1 MQLSELNLKILDILM
16 KHQIITIRDLNYQ
29 LNISNKKLKY
39 ELDKI
44 SDTFN
49 IIINKEEVLIN
60 DTKIFHQNHS
70 SIKYQDI
77 IFTEDE
83 RINILLF
90 YLLLESDYISIEHL
104 IKFGNVSR
112 NTILQDIKVLKDQV
126 KNLNGILEYN
136 RTNGYNLKMNGEDRD
151 LLFINLV
158 HQIAPKFFANYL
170 VSFIANQEKI
180 DLDTKYSNDISNI
193 ETQLAHSF
201 SDNHRKAIQFALFI
215 IDNNYFKS
223 KLDNEQLEIK
233 SNQFEKENHISGFHP
248 LVSLMIQSTSVINN
262 DSHLTDKYSEQL
274 ILRFIHNFE
283 IFSGVIIVDKDKLIQ
298 QLIRHFYPAV
308 LRAKYGI
315 NTIVNT
321 ESLVQSSLLP
331 IITFTK
337 RAIKSLENEL
347 EIKFSDNEIV
357 LWALYFAGVI
367 RNQGN
372 TVTNHEIAIVACPNG
387 MAISHSLTQKIKSY
401 FPSLI
406 FLPPTSINK
415 VQELSD
421 QVDIIFSTHAIES
434 EKPVFLISESLTV
447 NELEYLNEKLN
458 ENMNIPFRPEYSIN
472 DLMDVIKNHAEVK
485 NEKHLFQAI
494 KELLKPRYYFKEGY
508 QPMLKELLTEEFI
521 QTNLNV
527 NTWEDSIKKASS
539 PLLARDIIKESY
551 IKAMIQ
557 SVIDFGPYIV
567 IMPDIAIPHA
577 RPEDGANEVGLSFAN
592 FTKPV
597 IFPNNKPVKAMIVLS
612 AKDQNTHL
620 KALAEMTEILG
631 NDEYLEIL
639 KSTKN
644 KKEIIKLINNI
655 NL

>member
-44 SDTFN
+44 SNTFN

-60 DTKIFHQNHS
+60 DTKIFHQNHA

-104 IKFGNVSR
+104 IKLGNVSR
-112 NTILQDIKVLKDQV
+112 NTILQDIKVLKVLV

-193 ETQLAHSF
+193 ENQLAHSF

-262 DSHLTDKYSEQL
+262 DSYPTDKYSEQL

-298 QLIRHFYPAV
+298 QLFRHFYPAV

-372 TVTNHEIAIVACPNG
+372 TVTNHKIAIVACPNG

-485 NEKHLFQAI
+485 NEKQLFQAI
-494 KELLKPRYYFKEGY
+494 KELLKPKYYFKEGY

-521 QTNLNV
+521 QINLDV
-527 NTWEDSIKKASS
+527 NTWEDSIEKASS
-539 PLLARDIIKESY
+539 PLLAREIIKESY

-557 SVIDFGPYIV
+557 SVIDLGPYIV
-567 IMPDIAIPHA
+567 IMPEIAIPHA

-631 NDEYLEIL
+631 NEEYLEIL

-644 KKEIIKLINNI
+644 KEEIIKLINNI
-655 NL
+655 YL